1 MMGTLRR
8 QLEEQRMP
16 DALPAVL
23 AEIARVRAELGYPIM
38 VTPYSQ
44 FVGSQAMLNVVGA
57 RAGQARWSRLPDE
70 VIRYVL
76 GHFGTPPGEIAEVV
90 RDAVAASPRTREL
103 DRPPAE
109 PTIDEIRAQVASSL
123 GRPVD
128 DDEAVLRMV
137 LPGDQ
142 LDAVERAG
150 PAPAWVD
157 PGDASAR
164 PAATMTAADFVRAVQ
179 AIPGWR
185 RLDVTLGDE
194 HVSLRREAAP

>member
-1 MMGTLRR
+1 
-8 QLEEQRMP
+8 MP

-44 FVGSQAMLNVVGA
+44 FVGSQAMLNVVGT
-57 RAGQARWSRLPDE
+57 RTGRARWSRLPDE

-76 GHFGTPPGEIAEVV
+76 GHFGTAPGEIAEVV
-90 RDAVAASPRTREL
+90 RDAVAAAPRTREL

-109 PTIDEIRAQVASSL
+109 PTVEEIRAQVAASL

-128 DDEAVLRMV
+128 DDEAVLRTV
-137 LPGDQ
+137 LPGEQ
-142 LDAVERAG
+142 LAAVQSAG

-157 PGDASAR
+157 AGPG
-164 PAATMTAADFVRAVQ
+164 PAMSAADFVRAVE

-185 RLDVTLGDE
+185 RIDVTVGDE
-194 HVSLRREAAP
+194 HVSLRREVRQ